1 MDPEELQEIGL
12 FLILGII
19 WVMLLRP
26 DSGDIAAE
34 IINVI
39 LVALFLTGVSL
50 VAYGMVLMRRTKQL
64 MRSGRDL
71 QKEG

>member
-34 IINVI
+34 RINVI

>member
-26 DSGDIAAE
+26 DSGDITAE